1 MYNMKKSQLR
11 HLIREEIKKA
21 YSVNENVPDDG
32 NVYGWYWPIAD
43 QAMEMIK
50 TDSKYS
56 GASLGAVGS
65 GDGVTY
71 ITITVDLPSGSEEHF
86 VVNFDENRQATD
98 IESTFISEELEGEGT
113 YRVYMNSDPDEP
125 ERINYEIYFGDGT
138 KAEMIK
144 QAKEMAYSNDPTNQ
158 YGDPILVKVVHEDD
172 IDDVAFTN
180 ESVNEA
186 NSDWPLENKK
196 WEKLWNDALTAPNTN
211 TERKLMRW
219 IVTNAKKYGLDP
231 DRVDKLIGDWDGW
244 AWKRHNGG
252 FEDWMDDKLKES
264 ANEGFTKDDWD
275 LKWKLPKDN
284 LFNASKT
291 IDAVNNRSNAIQDLL
306 KLNSKE
312 LQSFDNDDEHPATNM
327 SYNELMRWYYQVM
340 KESVNEGLPP
350 GYAKFLVSLQTL
362 IGDIAPNAWGNKS
375 QITSSSVK
383 RVHNSLKKRYGDDY
397 AKFNDLLKTQKG
409 QFGNWYLNEPVNEE
423 INTDIVNRNINLL
436 DKAADMAIKNPK
448 GNVVELAKI
457 IKKYIS
463 GIRNSIKESVNEG
476 ELKVGDTFKM
486 EWFELNGD
494 KDIIVTAKVI
504 RFNRKTIT
512 LQIVGKGYSTRLTPE
527 EIQNRKVLDESVNEA
542 EFKHI
547 NPSENKIK
555 DAIKDVEK
563 KFRLKANR
571 DNPPQ
576 YAQLSL
582 NKIML
587 SKVLGREE
595 LGKEHQGAWEKLK
608 KEYNLRDA
616 VNEADQYVDAR
627 GNFKLRNG
635 LEVKIKSA
643 SEIQKLNMN
652 EDYMKYNLQIA
663 GKTVKIEKA
672 FRGEFGGAPSEFT
685 VKGYKAFETRST
697 GKPRKGF
704 TQSIIGDVVR
714 DEVSEGPGQKHYTKD
729 GKEWK
734 GKTHKMPDGTLM
746 TQNPHNKDSEELSH
760 K

>member
-1 MYNMKKSQLR
+1 
-11 HLIREEIKKA
+11 
-21 YSVNENVPDDG
+21 
-32 NVYGWYWPIAD
+32 
-43 QAMEMIK
+43 
-50 TDSKYS
+50 
-56 GASLGAVGS
+56 
-65 GDGVTY
+65 
-71 ITITVDLPSGSEEHF
+71 
-86 VVNFDENRQATD
+86 
-98 IESTFISEELEGEGT
+98 
-113 YRVYMNSDPDEP
+113 MNSDPDEP
-125 ERINYEIYFGDGT
+125 ELINYEIYFGDGT

-158 YGDPILVKVVHEDD
+158 YGDPILVVVTHEDY
-172 IDDVAFTN
+172 IDDVAWTN
-180 ESVNEA
+180 I
-186 NSDWPLENKK
+186 P
-196 WEKLWNDALTAPNTN
+196 
-211 TERKLMRW
+211 
-219 IVTNAKKYGLDP
+219 
-231 DRVDKLIGDWDGW
+231 
-244 AWKRHNGG
+244 
-252 FEDWMDDKLKES
+252 

-340 KESVNEGLPP
+340 KESVNEEINTDIVNRNINLLDKAADMAIKNPKGNVVELAKIIKKYISGIRNSIKESVNEGLPP

-409 QFGNWYLNEPVNEE
+409 QFGNWYLNEP
-423 INTDIVNRNINLL
+423 
-436 DKAADMAIKNPK
+436 
-448 GNVVELAKI
+448 
-457 IKKYIS
+457 
-463 GIRNSIKESVNEG
+463 
-476 ELKVGDTFKM
+476 
-486 EWFELNGD
+486 
-494 KDIIVTAKVI
+494 
-504 RFNRKTIT
+504 
-512 LQIVGKGYSTRLTPE
+512 
-527 EIQNRKVLDESVNEA
+527 VNEA